1 MVELNNVSVNK
12 NKDSQLYFLELNNQ
26 SVGRRLLS
34 LLKQWALKLFER
46 SRFAIMNDKRDLIGA
61 WKWNFP
67 TF

>member
-46 SRFAIMNDKRDLIGA
+46 SRFAIMNETRDLIGA